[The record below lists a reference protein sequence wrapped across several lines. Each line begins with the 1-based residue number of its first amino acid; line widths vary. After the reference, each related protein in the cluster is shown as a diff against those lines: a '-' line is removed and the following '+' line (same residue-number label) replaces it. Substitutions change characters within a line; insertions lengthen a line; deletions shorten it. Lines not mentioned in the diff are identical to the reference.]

1 MASIREKI
9 KAALFSNATLSIAW
23 GLALFANTA
32 LVAIGLVN
40 KDVPGTVAAMLG
52 AIAAA
57 LMIFSI
63 FLREKA
69 DAEDEDEAE
78 PAAQASSATADNGEE
93 DGDTIVEELL
103 AEIELETAAQ
113 ASSETATAAAAVG
126 SAKSGEAEAGEE

>member
-1 MASIREKI
+1 MASIRERI
-9 KAALFSNATLSIAW
+9 KAALFSNVAQSIAW

-32 LVAIGLVN
+32 LVAMGLVN
-40 KDVPGTVAAMLG
+40 KDVPGAVAAMLG

-69 DAEDEDEAE
+69 EDEDEDEAK
-78 PAAQASSATADNGEE
+78 SADDGEE
-93 DGDTIVEELL
+93 EGDTIAEELL
-103 AEIELETAAQ
+103 VEDEAETAV
-113 ASSETATAAAAVG
+113 AAVG

>member
-1 MASIREKI
+1 MLVAVVKQNLITEKGGIMASIREKI
-9 KAALFSNATLSIAW
+9 EAALFSNVTQSIAW

-40 KDVPGTVAAMLG
+40 KDVPGAVAAMLG

-63 FLREKA
+63 FLKEKA

-78 PAAQASSATADNGEE
+78 PAAQASSEP
-93 DGDTIVEELL
+93 
-103 AEIELETAAQ
+103 AAQ
-113 ASSETATAAAAVG
+113 TSSATAAAAVG
-126 SAKSGEAEAGEE
+126 SAKSCEAEAGEE

>member
-9 KAALFSNATLSIAW
+9 KAALFSNVTLSIAW

-32 LVAIGLVN
+32 LVAMGLVN
-40 KDVPGTVAAMLG
+40 KDVPGAVAAMLG

-63 FLREKA
+63 FLKEKA
-69 DAEDEDEAE
+69 DAEDEAE
-78 PAAQASSATADNGEE
+78 PAAQASSEPADNGEE

-103 AEIELETAAQ
+103 AEIELETAA
-113 ASSETATAAAAVG
+113 AAVG
-126 SAKSGEAEAGEE
+126 SAKSGEAGAGEE

>member
-1 MASIREKI
+1 MASIKEKI
-9 KAALFSNATLSIAW
+9 KAALFSNVTLSIAW
-23 GLALFANTA
+23 GLALSANTA
-32 LVAIGLVN
+32 LVAIGLVS

-63 FLREKA
+63 FLKEKA
-69 DAEDEDEAE
+69 DAEDEAE

-103 AEIELETAAQ
+103 AEIEAE
-113 ASSETATAAAAVG
+113 TAAAAVG
-126 SAKSGEAEAGEE
+126 NAKSGEAEAGEE

>member
-1 MASIREKI
+1 MGIMASVKEKI
-9 KAALFSNATLSIAW
+9 EAALFSNVTQSIAW

-32 LVAIGLVN
+32 LVAMGLVN

-69 DAEDEDEAE
+69 DAEDEDEDEAE
-78 PAAQASSATADNGEE
+78 TAAQASSATADDGEE

-103 AEIELETAAQ
+103 AEIELETAA
-113 ASSETATAAAAVG
+113 AAVG

>member
-9 KAALFSNATLSIAW
+9 KAALFSNMTLSIAW

-32 LVAIGLVN
+32 LVAMGLVN
-40 KDVPGTVAAMLG
+40 KDVPGAVAAMLG

-69 DAEDEDEAE
+69 DAGDEDEAE
-78 PAAQASSATADNGEE
+78 PAAQASSATADGGEE

-103 AEIELETAAQ
+103 AEIELETAA
-113 ASSETATAAAAVG
+113 AAVG